1 MVWGTPRRR
10 AGPGA
15 TNTYDNAVNEPPMNL
30 ALIIAKMNVAFIIA
44 AMNEYKKL
52 LLPG

>member
-1 MVWGTPRRR
+1 
-10 AGPGA
+10 
-15 TNTYDNAVNEPPMNL
+15 MNL